1 MIQSVMFGQLLQ
13 KFVEESPGIIKQWC
27 QVTPDNVFI
36 SIRES
41 ATENIPPSLKVR
53 VKRRGKSSPG
63 FQQ

>member
-1 MIQSVMFGQLLQ
+1 MFGQLLQ

-27 QVTPDNVFI
+27 QVTPGNVLNN
-36 SIRES
+36 IRES

-53 VKRRGKSSPG
+53 VKRLGKSSPG